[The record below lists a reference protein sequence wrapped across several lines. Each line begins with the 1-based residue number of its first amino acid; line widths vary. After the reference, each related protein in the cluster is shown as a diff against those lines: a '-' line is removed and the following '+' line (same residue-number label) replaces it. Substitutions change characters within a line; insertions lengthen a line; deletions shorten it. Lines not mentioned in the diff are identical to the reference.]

1 MFLEGSMNSLRRST
15 LVALLMVAACG
26 PADRKITVLDPD
38 GRAIEGA
45 RILAV
50 RPGEAWH
57 DADAATMGNEVVA
70 RVPADELFQDSR
82 LVVIATGHRTRIVE
96 VPERDAEIRLARG
109 IPVRL
114 TLSDECEFPPSPLNL
129 VVEFEPLDPPKGLPP
144 TLKGFLGDAVLLT
157 ENLALPDNY
166 KTTSECWFDPATK
179 TADLLFP
186 LPGRWKVRV
195 RIMRYRL
202 QPRQPGTRI
211 THGIGRALTDDA
223 VPPISIEDGHPFQVV
238 PIAPDPVE
246 YRAAVERVKE
256 M

>member
-1 MFLEGSMNSLRRST
+1 VGKIDLMLIAGT
-15 LVALLMVAACG
+15 LALAACG
-26 PADRKITVLDPD
+26 PGERRFTVLDPD

-45 RILAV
+45 RVLAV
-50 RPGEAWH
+50 RPGQAWH

-70 RVPADELFQDSR
+70 RVPGDELHEDTR

-96 VPERDAEIRLARG
+96 VPEDDAEIRLARG

-114 TLSDECEFPPSPLNL
+114 TLADGCEFPPSPLNL
-129 VVEFEPLDPPKGLPP
+129 VVEFEPLDPPKDLPP
-144 TLKGFLGDAVLLT
+144 TLKGFFADAVLLT

-202 QPRQPGTRI
+202 QPSQPGTRI
-211 THGIGRALTDDA
+211 THGAGRALTDDA
-223 VPPISIEDGHPFQVV
+223 VPPITIEDGVEYQVI
-238 PIAPDPVE
+238 PLAPDPE
-246 YRAAVERVKE
+246 EFRDAVERVKE